1 MKARNPGNT
10 VEAMNPVFNLL
21 IQKILKTYGDFWIKL
36 NKWLKH
42 FHFLRSFRSFEGV
55 RAHKKVKHCIC
66 CCFCVPW
73 VPSFRLICIKP

>member
-21 IQKILKTYGDFWIKL
+21 IQKILKTYGDFWIKF

-42 FHFLRSFRSFEGV
+42 FHS
-55 RAHKKVKHCIC
+55 
-66 CCFCVPW
+66 
-73 VPSFRLICIKP
+73 